1 MSRESLAGNQGG
13 KTPAAAL
20 QRTQPTTMDST
31 QGISHRQ
38 LLVQMPARG
47 AVKVAV
53 AGMESLSAIGG
64 ARTHGTRAG
73 TANAPPS
80 SPFVRQTR

>member
-1 MSRESLAGNQGG
+1 MRARWVSRESLAGNQGG
-13 KTPAAAL
+13 KTPAAAV

-31 QGISHRQ
+31 QGIPHRQ

-64 ARTHGTRAG
+64 VRRRTAS
-73 TANAPPS
+73 APPS
-80 SPFVRQTR
+80 SPFGRQTR

>member
-20 QRTQPTTMDST
+20 QRTQPTTMDSA
-31 QGISHRQ
+31 QGIPHRQ
-38 LLVQMPARG
+38 LLVQVPARG

-53 AGMESLSAIGG
+53 AGMELLSAIGG
-64 ARTHGTRAG
+64 VHTHGTRAR
-73 TANAPPS
+73 TASAPPS
-80 SPFVRQTR
+80 SPFGRQTR